1 LWLEERGVVGG
12 ILGSDVTTILLLVG
26 LILLIS
32 IVSFLLNVLKK
43 GAILVL
49 VLLVLLYLVRTVL

>member
-1 LWLEERGVVGG
+1 MVSEL
-12 ILGSDVTTILLLVG
+12 LGSDVTTILLLVG

-43 GAILVL
+43 GTILVL
-49 VLLVLLYLVRTVL
+49 VLLVLFYLVRTVL